1 MEYSQAQ
8 EDYRDK
14 TKVMMQRQLQITTGK
29 RVNESDVDEM
39 LEKGNIKVFTQ
50 DVCTHHTMPPCSLL
64 LLLQILVNTAQQRQA
79 LNEVEQRH
87 REIVALEQDIK
98 VYYL

>member
-8 EDYRDK
+8 EEYRDK

-50 DVCTHHTMPPCSLL
+50 DVCMCIDLM
-64 LLLQILVNTAQQRQA
+64 
-79 LNEVEQRH
+79 
-87 REIVALEQDIK
+87 
-98 VYYL
+98 